1 MNIKKTAAA
10 VILAAGVLSL
20 PALEAGADWESD
32 KNGTYYTDEN
42 GSKARGLEEI
52 DGETY
57 YFDSKGYMQT
67 GWQKV
72 RRKYTCYFR
81 KNGTMV
87 KGKAKIKG
95 KVYYFDSKGRLITG
109 IAMIGGKI
117 YDCGDD
123 GVMGSP
129 LKNRLVEI
137 DNKLYYAGSDG
148 APAKGMRQT
157 GDGNCYYFGKDGYSV
172 STTVKQNGYIY
183 EFDKELGLISQ
194 TSAPADTSKI
204 NVDVGVYSDEATNL
218 NTFRC
223 HNNSDGSKFF
233 YSGWIKN
240 VASQNSVKITV
251 DMELYGKDGDLITTK
266 RDAIVTTWL
275 KMGDEYKINGN
286 FNITE
291 PVYKIKFNVSRLG

>member
-1 MNIKKTAAA
+1 MNVKKTAASLF
-10 VILAAGVLSL
+10 LAAILLSL
-20 PALEAGADWESD
+20 PAIEAGADWEND
-32 KNGTYYTDEN
+32 KNGTYYTDED
-42 GSKARGLEEI
+42 GSKVRGLEEI

-67 GWQKV
+67 GWQKI

-95 KVYYFDSKGRLITG
+95 KIYYFDSKGHLVTG
-109 IAMIGGKI
+109 IAIINGKI
-117 YDCGDD
+117 YDCGDN

-137 DNKLYYAGSDG
+137 NNKLYYAGSDG
-148 APAKGMRQT
+148 TPVKGMQQT
-157 GDGNCYYFGKDGYSV
+157 DDGNYYYFGSNGYSV
-172 STTVKQNGYIY
+172 STTVKQDGYTY
-183 EFDKELGLISQ
+183 EFDKDYGLISQ
-194 TSAPADTSKI
+194 TSAPADASKI
-204 NVDVGVYSDEATNL
+204 NVNVGGYSDTATKL

-223 HNNSDGSKFF
+223 HNNSDGTRFY

-240 VASQNSVKITV
+240 VASQSSVKISV
-251 DMELYGKDGDLITTK
+251 DMKLYNKDGELITTK

-275 KMGDEYKINGN
+275 DIGEEYKINDY
-286 FNITE
+286 FSISE
-291 PVYKIKFNVSRLG
+291 PVYKVEFEITRY

>member
-20 PALEAGADWESD
+20 PALEAGADWETD

-42 GSKARGLEEI
+42 GSKVRGLEEI

-95 KVYYFDSKGRLITG
+95 EIYYFDSKGHLVTG
-109 IAMIGGKI
+109 IAVIGGKI

-137 DNKLYYAGSDG
+137 NGKLYYAGSDG
-148 APAKGMRQT
+148 APAKGMRKT
-157 GDGNCYYFGKDGYSV
+157 DDGNYYYFGNNGYSV
-172 STTVKQNGYIY
+172 STTVEQNGYIY
-183 EFDKELGLISQ
+183 EFDEELGLVSQ
-194 TSAPADTSKI
+194 TSAPVDASKI
-204 NVDVGVYSDEATNL
+204 NVNVGVYSDTATNL

-223 HNNSDGSKFF
+223 HNNSDGTKFF

-240 VASQNSVKITV
+240 VASKNAVLISV
-251 DMELYGKDGDLITTK
+251 DMELYDKDGELITTK

-275 KMGDEYKINGN
+275 GMGEEYKINDN
-286 FNITE
+286 FSITE
-291 PVYKIKFNVSRLG
+291 PVYKIKFIVSRLG